1 MALWKVLVQRGK
13 MNQRRR
19 TTWKA
24 AVLKTLMMLVAF
36 LCMHQQMIQMFKVKY
51 MFQACGELT
60 HVHYIVDDGSF
71 MVVMSKVYDDLPDL
85 IKTQV
90 FE

>member
-1 MALWKVLVQRGK
+1 MSQR
-13 MNQRRR
+13 RRR
-19 TTWKA
+19 TTQKA

-36 LCMHQQMIQMFKVKY
+36 LCTHQQMIQMLKVEY
-51 MFQACGELT
+51 IFQACGDLT

-71 MVVMSKVYDDLPDL
+71 MVVMSKVYDDLLDL
-85 IKTQV
+85 IKTRV